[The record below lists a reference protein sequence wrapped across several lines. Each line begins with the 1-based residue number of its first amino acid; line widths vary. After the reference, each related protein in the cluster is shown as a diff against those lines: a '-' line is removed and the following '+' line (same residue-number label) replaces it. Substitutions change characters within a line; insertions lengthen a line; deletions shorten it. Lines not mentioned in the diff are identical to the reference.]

1 MPTITVYKDDLYQL
15 AELDPAYP
23 LSKLDEVLALVKGE
37 LSARTHDG
45 LRLRGADG
53 VWVAASAN
61 YKLRI
66 ELKDTNRPDLWSV
79 EGIARQLRSHRQ
91 GGGQPYTH
99 FAAAASAL
107 TIEVDPRLETIRP
120 FIGGF
125 LVHGRAVD
133 ENGLLAL
140 IETQEVLTRN
150 FGHKRKT
157 VSIGVYDGTNLRF
170 PVHYRAVARDGIRF
184 APLPPVANREQWPL
198 DAQLTP
204 AEILAQHPTG
214 REYGW
219 ILADQPL
226 VPLLTDAQGE
236 VLSLPP
242 IINSAGLG
250 RVTPGMTALF
260 VEMTGTELDHCLL
273 ALNIMATNLVDRG
286 WQITPVTTQ
295 YPYDTVRGRQ
305 ITAPH
310 PLPLTQ
316 SLPVT
321 EFERL
326 LGQRLEATAIAS
338 KLRAYGVDALVSDG
352 QIKAT
357 IPSYRQD
364 YLHPVDVIEDY
375 AISRGYET
383 IAPTMQQEFTVG
395 KLHPLTD
402 YEDLVRDVMIG
413 LGFEEAICNIL
424 TDAASIRTRMNV
436 TAADAAQLQPFLSTS
451 AVGISNV
458 MNLNYA
464 HLRDWVLP
472 SLMEIESHSA
482 GALYPHRLFEV
493 GEVAVFDAGQNLGS
507 RTEVRLAALI
517 ADDNASFDSA
527 QSISYALLNSLG
539 VAFSVEPWVHPAFI
553 NGRVARIVLADQT
566 PLGFFGELAPPVILN
581 WGGRTPIAALEL
593 SLSTLYEK
601 VRQPQVQESTP
612 LFA

>member
-15 AELDPAYP
+15 ANLDPAYG
-23 LSKLDEVLALVKGE
+23 LNELDEALALVKGE

-53 VWVAASAN
+53 TWVAAPEN
-61 YKLRI
+61 CKLRI

-79 EGIARQLRSHRQ
+79 EGIARQLRTHRQ
-91 GGGQPYTH
+91 GSSRPYDH
-99 FAAAASAL
+99 FRAAPSDH
-107 TIEVDPRLETIRP
+107 IIQVDPQLAAIRP

-125 LVHGRAVD
+125 LAHGQAID

-157 VSIGVYDGTNLRF
+157 VSIGVYDGANLLF
-170 PVHYRAVARDGIRF
+170 PVQYRAVSRDGLRF
-184 APLPPVANREQWPL
+184 EPLPPLAERESWPVGVA
-198 DAQLTP
+198 LTP
-204 AEILAQHPTG
+204 AEILARHPTG

-219 ILADQPL
+219 ILEGQPL
-226 VPLLTDAQGE
+226 VPMLTDGRGE
-236 VLSLPP
+236 VLSFPP

-250 RVTPGMTALF
+250 RVVPGMTALF

-286 WQITPVTTQ
+286 WQITPVTTH
-295 YPYDTVRGRQ
+295 YPYETTRGPRITV
-305 ITAPH
+305 PH
-310 PLPLTQ
+310 LMPLTQ
-316 SLPVT
+316 VVLGS

-326 LGQRLEATAIAS
+326 LGERLEATAITAR
-338 KLRAYGVDALVSDG
+338 LRALGVDALVNEG

-383 IAPTMQQEFTVG
+383 IKPSMAQEFTVG

-424 TDAASIRTRMNV
+424 TDVASIREQMNL
-436 TAADAAQLQPFLSTS
+436 TATDAAQLQPFLSATT
-451 AVGISNV
+451 VGISNV

-464 HLRDWVLP
+464 YLRDWILP
-472 SLMEIESHSA
+472 SLLEIEAHSA
-482 GALYPHRLFEV
+482 GALYPHRIFEV
-493 GEVAVFDAGQNLGS
+493 GEVAVHSVEQNLGS
-507 RTEVRLAALI
+507 HTESRLAALI
-517 ADDNASFDSA
+517 AADEASFDSA
-527 QSISYALLNSLG
+527 QSMVYALLHSLD
-539 VAFSVEPWVHPAFI
+539 VAFQVEPWAHPSFI
-553 NGRVARIVLADQT
+553 SGRVARILLADQT
-566 PLGFFGELAPPVILN
+566 PIGFLGELAPQVIVN
-581 WGGRTPIAALEL
+581 WGGRTPLAAFEL
-593 SLSTLYEK
+593 SVSTLYEK
-601 VRQPQVQESTP
+601 VRKPQVQESTP
-612 LFA
+612 IFV